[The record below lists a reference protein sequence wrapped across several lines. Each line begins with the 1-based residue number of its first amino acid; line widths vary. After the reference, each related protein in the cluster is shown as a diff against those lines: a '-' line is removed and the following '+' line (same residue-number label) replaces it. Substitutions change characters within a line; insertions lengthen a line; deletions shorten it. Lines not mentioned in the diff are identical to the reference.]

1 MLAMLAG
8 ANAFLPSSMAPVA
21 SIRDARSFCRINGAT
36 RSTLASRIRMSDSDL
51 PLTDAGRREL
61 RDLEGKWKNVCVL
74 GGSRGVGREI
84 ISELSAMGVN
94 VVALVRKEESKKEL
108 EALAGVKAVLGDAK
122 EASDVISVLD
132 GCDACIST
140 LGGETDGV
148 RIDYKGNMNMI
159 ENAGILGVTRM
170 VLVTSIGSGDS
181 KDAISNEVYEALKNA
196 LVDKTKAENLLLKY
210 YTNTDYTIIR
220 PGGLITAPSTG
231 KAIVTEDKMAAG
243 AIHRSDVAKLCV
255 KALYSKKCSKMI
267 LSAVDPSLSS
277 PPASYKP
284 FQL

>member
-1 MLAMLAG
+1 MQ
-8 ANAFLPSSMAPVA
+8 
-21 SIRDARSFCRINGAT
+21 
-36 RSTLASRIRMSDSDL
+36 
-51 PLTDAGRREL
+51 
-61 RDLEGKWKNVCVL
+61 
-74 GGSRGVGREI
+74 
-84 ISELSAMGVN
+84 
-94 VVALVRKEESKKEL
+94 
-108 EALAGVKAVLGDAK
+108 VLGDAK

-148 RIDYKGNMNMI
+148 RIDYKVTDLAEKRRRAEPWQGNMNMI

-196 LVDKTKAENLLLKY
+196 LVALRWQEVDKTKAENLLLKY

-255 KALYSKKCSKMI
+255 KAL
-267 LSAVDPSLSS
+267 
-277 PPASYKP
+277 
-284 FQL
+284 